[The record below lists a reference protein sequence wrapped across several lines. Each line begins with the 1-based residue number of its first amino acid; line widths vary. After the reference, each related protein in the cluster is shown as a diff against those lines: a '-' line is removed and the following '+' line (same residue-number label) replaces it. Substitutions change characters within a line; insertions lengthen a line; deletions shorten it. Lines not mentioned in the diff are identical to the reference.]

1 MTASVADWSN
11 ILAAVEFAWNSVAE
25 AWEGWAEWWQLVAA
39 EQEEVFIQLVR
50 AKLWACDNL
59 LW

>member
-25 AWEGWAEWWQLVAA
+25 AWEGWAEW
-39 EQEEVFIQLVR
+39 
-50 AKLWACDNL
+50 
-59 LW
+59 